1 MSTSKTARASMNAGA
16 QMAAKVV
23 SSLQRWLFGPA
34 ALFKPNVPMMVD
46 CKRCERFVRNRAANG
61 LATHLIYDHQM
72 DHEGA
77 YKTVDWVFIRLQE
90 HLRNGVRARCANP
103 WDVVD
108 LNSERKVVGCPV
120 CGAEN
125 DIREAISH
133 CEWRKP

>member
-46 CKRCERFVRNRAANG
+46 CKRCERFVRNRAANA

-72 DHEGA
+72 DHEDA
-77 YKTVDWVFIRLQE
+77 YKTVDWVFIRLRE
-90 HLRNGVRARCANP
+90 HLRNGVRA
-103 WDVVD
+103 
-108 LNSERKVVGCPV
+108 
-120 CGAEN
+120 
-125 DIREAISH
+125 
-133 CEWRKP
+133 

>member
-1 MSTSKTARASMNAGA
+1 MSTSKTARQAMTAGA

-77 YKTVDWVFIRLQE
+77 YKTVDWVFTRLQE
-90 HLRNGVRARCANP
+90 HLRNGVRAP
-103 WDVVD
+103 
-108 LNSERKVVGCPV
+108 ERKVVQCPI
-120 CGAEN
+120 CGEQN
-125 DIREAISH
+125 DIREAI
-133 CEWRKP
+133 ERAA